1 MIRFLVLALLLAG
14 CSPSSPVV
22 SAESVALPVAPSKPL
37 VVAEADRTQEQ
48 AARFAKERD
57 DLSNSDLIQMLRLSA
72 DLKRAVQVWR
82 AHRTPGNTAAV
93 RTSIQALRTFIRGS
107 GDKP

>member
-1 MIRFLVLALLLAG
+1 MIRLLALALLLAG
-14 CSPSSPVV
+14 CAPSP
-22 SAESVALPVAPSKPL
+22 PVASEEPTPPPVTPSKPL

-48 AARFAKERD
+48 AARFARDRD
-57 DLSNSDLIQMLRLSA
+57 DLSNADLIQMLRLSA
-72 DLKRAVQVWR
+72 DLKRAVQAWR

-93 RTSIQALRTFIRGS
+93 RTSIQALRTFMRGS

>member
-1 MIRFLVLALLLAG
+1 MVLALLLAG
-14 CSPSSPVV
+14 CTPSPPV
-22 SAESVALPVAPSKPL
+22 APDEPAPLAVAPSKPT

-57 DLSNSDLIQMLRLSA
+57 DLSNADLIQTLRLSA
-72 DLKRAVQVWR
+72 DLKRAVQAWR

-93 RTSIQALRTFIRGS
+93 RTSIQALRTFMRGS